1 MGSAEVT
8 HSRRADAVANHARIL
23 EAASLVLVERGLDME
38 MDEVALRAGVG
49 VGTLYRHFANRDAMV
64 QAILAQTF
72 EGLLTHLRAAAAIE
86 DPSAALREIPFTL
99 VTLQSVFPVLRDPR
113 CTKLMHDMKHEMS
126 RTMVD
131 EITALVSGIVER
143 GARSGA
149 FRADLDPAATASA
162 ILGSIG
168 AVLENLGT
176 KRPLLELAEVLADL
190 HHGMVTARR

>member
-168 AVLENLGT
+168 AVLESLGA
-176 KRPLLELAEVLADL
+176 KRPLLELAEILADL